1 MRKLHPSH
9 HAFCFLLHIAH
20 AVSCPGFVDT
30 VFVGFPAVQLEGD
43 GCEDVVLEKIVFS
56 AAVPYD
62 EYWDDETGGE

>member
-1 MRKLHPSH
+1 M
-9 HAFCFLLHIAH
+9 
-20 AVSCPGFVDT
+20 
-30 VFVGFPAVQLEGD
+30 GFPAVQLEGD